1 VRFFEDFGT
10 YYNHDRLLE
19 DEGFKKLIRESEK
32 RTGFKFM
39 ECIGG
44 YGAELDE
51 NHIDFIFN
59 DEIRIFVRFD
69 IGDGKTAVYKL
80 DLNNMKL
87 SDEYDIY

>member
-1 VRFFEDFGT
+1 
-10 YYNHDRLLE
+10 
-19 DEGFKKLIRESEK
+19 
-32 RTGFKFM
+32 M

-80 DLNNMKL
+80 DLDNMKL